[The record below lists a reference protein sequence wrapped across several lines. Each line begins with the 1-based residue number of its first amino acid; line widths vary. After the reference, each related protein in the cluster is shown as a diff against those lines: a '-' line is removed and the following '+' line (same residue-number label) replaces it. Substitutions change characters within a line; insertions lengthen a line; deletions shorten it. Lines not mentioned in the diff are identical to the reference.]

1 MSSKTRFVRT
11 ALIGVGILFV
21 YGAAAL
27 RWIELR
33 SDRSRLENEISSLK
47 TENRRLYEEARRLR
61 EDPAYAEAVAR
72 RELGFARPGET
83 KIKMSNRQPPSD
95 D

>member
-11 ALIGVGILFV
+11 ALIGAGILFV

-33 SDRSRLENEISSLK
+33 SDRSRLEAEISSLK

-72 RELGFARPGET
+72 RELGFVRPGET
-83 KIKMSNRQPPSD
+83 KIKISNRQPPSD